1 MVWGRAM
8 TKPVLS
14 LQLFSLRGL
23 GDLATQ
29 LEKAA
34 CAGFGAVEPLEGHLR
49 DADSLQ
55 AGLARN
61 GLSAPSAHVGLQ
73 ALRSERKRFVDA
85 CRQCGIGQLF
95 VPHPAPLVAKETK
108 GAWQRLGHELGA
120 LAQEMQGEGIA
131 LGYHNKTAGFERTI
145 GGRYGFELMFE
156 AARGSPL
163 AWQADI
169 AWLARAQPDAAEWIR
184 RYAGVLTSVHVKD
197 QAPDDRDRDP
207 DEDGWANVGSGVL
220 LWPSLWRAAVASGAR
235 LFVVEHDNP
244 RLPFEFA
251 ARSYAYLSR
260 FLT

>member
-1 MVWGRAM
+1 M
-8 TKPVLS
+8 TKPMLS
-14 LQLFSLRGL
+14 LQLYSMRGL
-23 GDLATQ
+23 GDLGTQ

-34 CAGFGAVEPLEGHLR
+34 SAGYGAVEPLEGHLR
-49 DADSLQ
+49 DADNLQ
-55 AGLARN
+55 AGLLRN
-61 GLSAPSAHVGLQ
+61 GLSAPSAHVGLE
-73 ALRSERKRFVDA
+73 ALRSERQRFVDA
-85 CRQCGIGQLF
+85 CQQCGIGQLF
-95 VPHPAPLVAKETK
+95 VPHPAPAMAKETK
-108 GAWQRLGHELGA
+108 AAWQRIGHELGSLSEQMKA
-120 LAQEMQGEGIA
+120 EGIV
-131 LGYHNKTAGFERTI
+131 LGYHNKMAGFERTI

-163 AWQADI
+163 TWQADI
-169 AWLARAQPDAAEWIR
+169 AWLARAQPNAIEWIR
-184 RYAGVLTSVHVKD
+184 HYASVLVSVHVKD
-197 QAPDDRDRDP
+197 QAPDDMDP

>member
-1 MVWGRAM
+1 MVWRAAM
-8 TKPVLS
+8 TKPMLS
-14 LQLFSLRGL
+14 LQLFSMRGL
-23 GDLATQ
+23 GDLGTQ

-34 CAGFGAVEPLEGHLR
+34 SAGYGAVEPLEGHLR
-49 DADSLQ
+49 DVDSLQ
-55 AGLARN
+55 AGLVRN
-61 GLSAPSAHVGLQ
+61 GLVAPSAHVGLE
-73 ALRSERKRFVDA
+73 ALRSERRRFVEA
-85 CRQCGIGQLF
+85 CQQCGIGQLF

-108 GAWQRLGHELGA
+108 AAWQRIGHELGA
-120 LAQEMQGEGIA
+120 LSEQMKADGIA

-163 AWQADI
+163 TWQADI
-169 AWLARAQPDAAEWIR
+169 AWLARAQPNAIEWIR
-184 RYAGVLTSVHVKD
+184 RYAGVLVSVHVKD
-197 QAPDDRDRDP
+197 QAPDDMDP

-220 LWPSLWRAAVASGAR
+220 LWPSLWRAAMASGAR